1 MRDLEQIKKI
11 LKDHKDIL
19 RQRYSVDN
27 IAIFGSYVR
36 EEQSSESDVDILVE
50 FARPVGFV
58 TFMKLES
65 YLSELIGRK
74 VDLVTRKALKPNMG
88 KTILQEL
95 VHV

>member
-19 RQRYSVDN
+19 RQRYSVDD

-36 EEQSSESDVDILVE
+36 EEQSIESDVDILVE

-58 TFMKLES
+58 TFMKLEG